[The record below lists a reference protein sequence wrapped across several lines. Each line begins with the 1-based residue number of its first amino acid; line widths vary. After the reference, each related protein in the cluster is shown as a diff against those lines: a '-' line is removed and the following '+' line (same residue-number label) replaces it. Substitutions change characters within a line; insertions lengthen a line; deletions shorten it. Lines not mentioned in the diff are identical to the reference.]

1 MFKKSSMRAILIL
14 ATALA
19 AGVALAQA
27 VNVGIQET
35 APDRYTVQ
43 KGDTLWDISGKF
55 LKEPW
60 RWPEVWRLNKD
71 QIKNPHLI
79 YPGDVIVLDR
89 NAGQLS
95 LDQGPTRK
103 LTPRVRGEQTE
114 QAIPSI
120 PASAIEPWLSRP
132 LVIEE
137 NGLAG
142 APRIVATEEGRF
154 NIGTG
159 SRAYVSGMGAS
170 PEKAWLIYRQGAPL
184 LDPDTNKVLGYEAV
198 YLGSARVIRTGEPAT
213 VYINQATQ
221 EIGPGDRLI
230 PAGRPELLT
239 YVPKAPATDVRGRVI
254 AVYGGRSDVSL
265 LGAETP
271 ALASPQPVASVA
283 GFDARREAG
292 PLMIVSLNRG
302 ARDGLTPG
310 DVLALNRDTLV
321 KFDKSVGPFYMG
333 HERPQNVQLPEERY
347 GLVFIFRTFQ
357 NVSYGLVMR
366 ADRPVLPGD
375 VTTRP

>member
-1 MFKKSSMRAILIL
+1 MRAILIL

-19 AGVALAQA
+19 AGAAIAQA
-27 VNVGIQET
+27 VSVIQES

-43 KGDTLWDISGKF
+43 KGDTLWDISGRF

-60 RWPEVWRLNKD
+60 RWPEVWRMNKD

-79 YPGDVIVLDR
+79 FPGDVIVLDR
-89 NAGQLS
+89 NTGRLA
-95 LDQGPTRK
+95 LDQGARK

-120 PASAIEPWLSRP
+120 PPSAIEPWLSRP

-137 NGLAG
+137 GGLAG
-142 APRIVATEEGRF
+142 APRIVATEEGRL
-154 NIGTG
+154 NVGTG
-159 SRAYVSGMGAS
+159 SRTYVSGIGES

-184 LDPDTNKVLGYEAV
+184 LDPDTNRVLGHEAV
-198 YLGSARVIRTGEPAT
+198 YLGSARVVRGGEPAT
-213 VYINQATQ
+213 VYVTQATQ

-239 YVPKAPATDVRGRVI
+239 YVPKAPEKDVRGRVI

-271 ALASPQPVASVA
+271 ALASPQPAASVA
-283 GFDARREAG
+283 GFDTRREAG
-292 PLMIVSLNRG
+292 PLMIVSINRG
-302 ARDGLTPG
+302 ARDGVTPG
-310 DVLALNRDTLV
+310 DVLALARDTTIR
-321 KFDKSVGPFYMG
+321 FEKSVGPFYMG
-333 HERPQNVQLPEERY
+333 QERPANVELPVERY
-347 GLVFIFRTFQ
+347 GLLFVFRTFE
-357 NVSYGLVMR
+357 NISYGLIMR
-366 ADRPVLPGD
+366 ADRPVKPGD
-375 VTTRP
+375 LAGKP

>member
-14 ATALA
+14 AAALA
-19 AGVALAQA
+19 GGAALAQA
-27 VNVGIQET
+27 VNVSLQET

-60 RWPEVWRLNKD
+60 RWPELWRLNKD

-89 NAGQLS
+89 GASRLA
-95 LDQGPTRK
+95 LDQTTRK

-114 QAIPSI
+114 EAIPSI
-120 PASAIEPWLSRP
+120 PPSAIEPWLSRP
-132 LVIEE
+132 LIIEE

-142 APRIVATEEGRF
+142 APRIAATEEGRF

-159 SRAYVSGMGAS
+159 SRAYVSGIGAS

-184 LDPDTNKVLGYEAV
+184 VDPDTNRVLGFEAV
-198 YLGSARVIRTGEPAT
+198 YLGAARVIRAGEPAT
-213 VYINQATQ
+213 VFVTHATQ

-230 PAGRPELLT
+230 PAGKPELLT
-239 YVPKAPATDVRGRVI
+239 YVPRAPEKDIRGRVI

-265 LGAETP
+265 LGAVSP
-271 ALASPQPVASVA
+271 AHAAPQPVASVA
-283 GFDARREAG
+283 GFDTRREAG

-302 ARDGLTPG
+302 AKDGLTPG
-310 DVLALNRDTLV
+310 DVLALNRATTID
-321 KFDKSVGPFYMG
+321 FDRSVGPFYLG
-333 HERPQNVQLPEERY
+333 HERPESVQLPQERY
-347 GLVFIFRTFQ
+347 GLVFVFRTFE
-357 NVSYGLVMR
+357 NISYGLIMQ

>member
-14 ATALA
+14 AAALA
-19 AGVALAQA
+19 GGAALAQA
-27 VNVGIQET
+27 VNVSLQET

-60 RWPEVWRLNKD
+60 RWPELWRLNKD

-89 NAGQLS
+89 GSMRLS
-95 LDQGPTRK
+95 ITESTRK

-114 QAIPSI
+114 EAIPSI
-120 PASAIEPWLSRP
+120 PPSAIEPWLSRP
-132 LVIEE
+132 LIIEE

-142 APRIVATEEGRF
+142 APRIAATEEGRF

-159 SRAYVSGMGAS
+159 SRAYVSGIGTS

-184 LDPDTNKVLGYEAV
+184 VDPDTNRVLGFEAV
-198 YLGSARVIRTGEPAT
+198 YLGAARVIRAGEPAT
-213 VYINQATQ
+213 VFVTQATQ

-230 PAGRPELLT
+230 PAGKPELLT
-239 YVPKAPATDVRGRVI
+239 YVPKAPEKDIRGRVI

-265 LGAETP
+265 LGAVSP
-271 ALASPQPVASVA
+271 AHAAPQPVASVA
-283 GFDARREAG
+283 GFDTRREAG

-302 ARDGLTPG
+302 AKDGLTPG
-310 DVLALNRDTLV
+310 DVLALNRATTIN
-321 KFDKSVGPFYMG
+321 FDRSVGPFYLG
-333 HERPQNVQLPEERY
+333 HERPESVELPQERY
-347 GLVFIFRTFQ
+347 GLVFVFRTFD
-357 NVSYGLVMR
+357 NISYGLIMR
-366 ADRPVLPGD
+366 ADRPVMPGD

>member
-14 ATALA
+14 AAALA
-19 AGVALAQA
+19 GGAALAQA
-27 VNVGIQET
+27 VNVNLQET

-60 RWPEVWRLNKD
+60 RWPELWRLNKD

-89 NAGQLS
+89 GANRLS
-95 LDQGPTRK
+95 LDQTTRK

-114 QAIPSI
+114 EAIPSI
-120 PASAIEPWLSRP
+120 PPSAIEPWLSRP
-132 LVIEE
+132 LIIEE

-142 APRIVATEEGRF
+142 APRIAATEEGRF

-159 SRAYVSGMGAS
+159 SRAYVSGIGAS

-184 LDPDTNKVLGYEAV
+184 VDPDTNRVLGFEAV
-198 YLGSARVIRTGEPAT
+198 YLGAARVIRAGEPAT
-213 VYINQATQ
+213 VFVTQATQ

-230 PAGRPELLT
+230 PAGKPELLT
-239 YVPKAPATDVRGRVI
+239 YVPKAPEKDIRGRVI

-265 LGAETP
+265 LGAVSP
-271 ALASPQPVASVA
+271 AHAAPQPVASVA
-283 GFDARREAG
+283 GFDTRREAG

-302 ARDGLTPG
+302 AKDGLTPG
-310 DVLALNRDTLV
+310 DVLALNRATTIN
-321 KFDKSVGPFYMG
+321 FDRSVGPFYLG
-333 HERPQNVQLPEERY
+333 HERPESVELPQERY
-347 GLVFIFRTFQ
+347 GLVFVFRTFD
-357 NVSYGLVMR
+357 NISYGLIMR

>member
-19 AGVALAQA
+19 AGAALAQA
-27 VNVGIQET
+27 VNVAIQET

-60 RWPEVWRLNKD
+60 RWPELWRLNKD

-79 YPGDVIVLDR
+79 FPGDVIVLDR
-89 NAGQLS
+89 GSMRLS
-95 LDQGPTRK
+95 IDETTRK
-103 LTPRVRGEQTE
+103 LTPRVRGEQTTE
-114 QAIPSI
+114 AIPSI

-132 LVIEE
+132 LVIEQ
-137 NGLAG
+137 NGLAA

-159 SRAYVSGMGAS
+159 SRAYVSGIGAS
-170 PEKAWLIYRQGAPL
+170 PERAWLLYRQGAPL
-184 LDPDTNKVLGYEAV
+184 LDPDTNRVLGFEAV
-198 YLGSARVIRTGEPAT
+198 YLGTARVVRPGDPAT
-213 VYINQATQ
+213 VIITQATQ

-230 PAGRPELLT
+230 PAGKPELLS
-239 YVPKAPATDVRGRVI
+239 YAPKAPERDVRGRVI

-265 LGAETP
+265 LGAVTP
-271 ALASPQPVASVA
+271 ALATPQPAASIS
-283 GFDARREAG
+283 GFDTRREAG

-302 ARDGLTPG
+302 AKDGLTPG
-310 DVLALNRDTLV
+310 DVLALNRDTTIN
-321 KFDKSVGPFYMG
+321 FDRSVGPFYMG
-333 HERPQNVQLPEERY
+333 HERPASVHLPEERY
-347 GLVFIFRTFQ
+347 GLVFVFRTFE
-357 NVSYGLVMR
+357 NVSYGLITS

>member
-1 MFKKSSMRAILIL
+1 MRVL
-14 ATALA
+14 ATLAAAAA
-19 AGVALAQA
+19 AGVVIAQS
-27 VNVGIQET
+27 VNFSLQET

-43 KGDTLWDISGKF
+43 KGDTLWGISGKF

-60 RWPEVWRLNKD
+60 RWPEIWRLNKE

-89 NAGQLS
+89 GAMQLS
-95 LDQGPTRK
+95 LADRRK
-103 LTPRVRGEQTE
+103 LTPRIRGEQME
-114 QAIPSI
+114 EAIPSI
-120 PASAIEPWLSRP
+120 PANAIEPWLSRP

-137 NGLAG
+137 GGLAA

-159 SRAYVSGMGAS
+159 SRAYVSGMGDS

-184 LDPDTNKVLGYEAV
+184 IDPDTNRILGFEAV
-198 YLGSARVIRTGEPAT
+198 YLGSARVIRTGDPTT
-213 VYINQATQ
+213 VFIVQATQ

-230 PAGRPELLT
+230 PAGRPQLLS
-239 YVPKAPATDVRGRVI
+239 YVPKAPAKEVRGRII

-265 LGAETP
+265 LGAVTP
-271 ALASPQPVASVA
+271 ALATPQPAASIE
-283 GFDARREAG
+283 GFDTRREAG

-302 ARDGLTPG
+302 IKDGLTPG
-310 DVLALNRDTLV
+310 DVLAINRDATIN
-321 KFDKSVGPFYMG
+321 FDRSVGPFYMG
-333 HERPQNVQLPEERY
+333 HERPPNVHLPQERY
-347 GLVFIFRTFQ
+347 GLLFVFRTFD
-357 NVSYGLVMR
+357 NISYGLVMR

-375 VTTRP
+375 VLTNP

>member
-14 ATALA
+14 AAALA
-19 AGVALAQA
+19 GGAALAQA
-27 VNVGIQET
+27 VNVNLQET

-60 RWPEVWRLNKD
+60 RWPELWRLNKD

-89 NAGQLS
+89 GTNRLS
-95 LDQGPTRK
+95 LDQTTRK

-114 QAIPSI
+114 EAIPSI
-120 PASAIEPWLSRP
+120 PPSAIEPWLSRP
-132 LVIEE
+132 LIIEE

-142 APRIVATEEGRF
+142 APRIAATEEGRF

-159 SRAYVSGMGAS
+159 SRAYVSGIGAS

-184 LDPDTNKVLGYEAV
+184 VDPDTNRVLGFEAV
-198 YLGSARVIRTGEPAT
+198 YLGAARVIRAGEPAT
-213 VYINQATQ
+213 VFVTQATQ

-230 PAGRPELLT
+230 PAGKPELLT
-239 YVPKAPATDVRGRVI
+239 YVPKAPEKDIRGRVI

-265 LGAETP
+265 LGAVSP
-271 ALASPQPVASVA
+271 AHAAPQPVASVA
-283 GFDARREAG
+283 GFDTRREAG

-302 ARDGLTPG
+302 AKDGLTPG
-310 DVLALNRDTLV
+310 DVLALNRATTIN
-321 KFDKSVGPFYMG
+321 FDRSVGPFYLG
-333 HERPQNVQLPEERY
+333 HERPESVELPQERY
-347 GLVFIFRTFQ
+347 GLVFVFRTFD
-357 NVSYGLVMR
+357 NISYGLIMR
-366 ADRPVLPGD
+366 ADRPVMPGD

>member
-14 ATALA
+14 AAALA
-19 AGVALAQA
+19 GGAALAQA
-27 VNVGIQET
+27 VNVNLQET

-60 RWPEVWRLNKD
+60 RWPELWRLNKD

-89 NAGQLS
+89 GSMRLS
-95 LDQGPTRK
+95 ITESTRK
-103 LTPRVRGEQTE
+103 LTPRVRGEQIE
-114 QAIPSI
+114 EAIPSI
-120 PASAIEPWLSRP
+120 PPSAIEPWLSRP

-137 NGLAG
+137 GGLAG
-142 APRIVATEEGRF
+142 APRIVATEEGRY

-159 SRAYVSGMGAS
+159 SRAFVSGIGAS

-184 LDPDTNKVLGYEAV
+184 VDPDTNRVLGFEAI
-198 YLGSARVIRTGEPAT
+198 YLGAARVIRAGEPAT
-213 VYINQATQ
+213 VFVTQAAQ

-230 PAGRPELLT
+230 PAGKPELLT
-239 YVPKAPATDVRGRVI
+239 YVPKAPEKDIRGRVI

-265 LGAETP
+265 LGAVSP
-271 ALASPQPVASVA
+271 ALATPQPVASVA
-283 GFDARREAG
+283 GFDTRREAG
-292 PLMIVSLNRG
+292 PLMIVSMNRG
-302 ARDGLTPG
+302 AKDGLTPG
-310 DVLALNRDTLV
+310 DVLALNRDTAIN
-321 KFDKSVGPFYMG
+321 FDRSVGPFYMG
-333 HERPQNVQLPEERY
+333 HERPANVALPEERY
-347 GLVFIFRTFQ
+347 GLVFVFRTFD
-357 NVSYGLVMR
+357 NISYGLIMR
-366 ADRPVLPGD
+366 ADRPVMPGD

>member
-19 AGVALAQA
+19 AGAALAQA
-27 VNVGIQET
+27 VNVAIQET

-79 YPGDVIVLDR
+79 FPGEVIVLDR
-89 NAGQLS
+89 GSMRLTIDES
-95 LDQGPTRK
+95 TRK

-137 NGLAG
+137 GGLAN
-142 APRIVATEEGRF
+142 APRIVATEEGRL
-154 NIGTG
+154 NVGTG
-159 SRAYVSGMGAS
+159 SRAYVSGLGAS
-170 PEKAWLIYRQGAPL
+170 PEKAWLVYRQGAPL
-184 LDPDTNKVLGYEAV
+184 VDPETNRVLGFEAV
-198 YLGSARVIRTGEPAT
+198 YLGSARVTRTGDPAT
-213 VYINQATQ
+213 VQIIQATQ
-221 EIGPGDRLI
+221 EIGPGDRLV
-230 PAGRPELLT
+230 PAGKPELLS
-239 YVPKAPATDVRGRVI
+239 YVPKVPDRDVRGRLI

-265 LGAETP
+265 LGAATP
-271 ALASPQPVASVA
+271 ALASPQPVASIA
-283 GFDARREAG
+283 GFDTRREAG
-292 PLMIVSLNRG
+292 PLMIVSINRG
-302 ARDGLTPG
+302 ARDGVTPG
-310 DVLALNRDTLV
+310 DVLALARDTTIS
-321 KFDKSVGPFYMG
+321 FDKSVGPFYMG
-333 HERPQNVQLPEERY
+333 QERPANVDLPEERY
-347 GLVFIFRTFQ
+347 GLVFVFRTFESI
-357 NVSYGLVMR
+357 SYGLIMR
-366 ADRPVLPGD
+366 ADRPVKPGD
-375 VTTRP
+375 VTTKP

>member
-14 ATALA
+14 AAALA
-19 AGVALAQA
+19 GGAALAQA
-27 VNVGIQET
+27 VNVDLQET

-60 RWPEVWRLNKD
+60 RWPELWRLNKD

-89 NAGQLS
+89 GANRLS
-95 LDQGPTRK
+95 LDQTTRK

-114 QAIPSI
+114 EAIPSI
-120 PASAIEPWLSRP
+120 PPSAIEPWLSRP
-132 LVIEE
+132 LIIEE

-142 APRIVATEEGRF
+142 APRIAATEEGRF

-159 SRAYVSGMGAS
+159 SRAYVSGIGAS

-184 LDPDTNKVLGYEAV
+184 VDPDTNRVLGFEAV
-198 YLGSARVIRTGEPAT
+198 YLGAARVIRAGEPAT
-213 VYINQATQ
+213 VFVTQATQ

-230 PAGRPELLT
+230 PAGKPELLT
-239 YVPKAPATDVRGRVI
+239 YVPKAPEKDIRGRVI

-265 LGAETP
+265 LGAVSP
-271 ALASPQPVASVA
+271 AHAAPQPVASVA
-283 GFDARREAG
+283 GFDTRREAG

-302 ARDGLTPG
+302 AKDGLTPG
-310 DVLALNRDTLV
+310 DVLALNRATTIN
-321 KFDKSVGPFYMG
+321 FDRSVGPFYLG
-333 HERPQNVQLPEERY
+333 HERPESVELPQERY
-347 GLVFIFRTFQ
+347 GLVFVFRTFD
-357 NVSYGLVMR
+357 NISYGLIMR
-366 ADRPVLPGD
+366 ADRPVMPGD